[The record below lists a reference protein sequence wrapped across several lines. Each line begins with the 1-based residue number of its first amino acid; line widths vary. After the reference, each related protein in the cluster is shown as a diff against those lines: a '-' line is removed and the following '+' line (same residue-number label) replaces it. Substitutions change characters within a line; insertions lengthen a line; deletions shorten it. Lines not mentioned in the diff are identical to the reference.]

1 MLVGYLDGAGK
12 PAGTPASTG
21 ASDYDAFT
29 QAGIPSGGLFS
40 GAEEKMTAEE
50 AELWGGKADQPFD
63 PNYHKKTDTLDH
75 VDRTA
80 LEILGRG
87 VGYFD
92 GPLRAGHQRP
102 QRGPGAR
109 GPHPPRSA
117 RLMRRVL
124 AVAATALTLASCS
137 AATESAPTDPAR
149 DLAGR
154 VTADAIFAHLEE
166 LSGSAIGPVGT
177 PGYEATVDYLA
188 GVLRDRGFAGQHT
201 GIRMAEDGRPGKPTV
216 QIAGRSYPVTQA
228 SPLAGTPRG
237 GVSGP
242 SLRPREPAGCASAD
256 YGDVRGALAIV
267 DDTGCSVVVKQNAAV
282 AKGAV
287 GLLVV
292 SAGGT
297 QGLFEPGYYQK
308 LTLPVAVI
316 DRTTD
321 AALRRTTAAV
331 RLDPRLREAS
341 VAQSRNVVAQ
351 TTSGD
356 TANVV
361 MARAPTWTARRAAP
375 VSTTTAPG
383 WPRCWSIAEALGS
396 SPAGGN
402 AVRFAFWGSE
412 VWVRQA
418 NTSPGLDAGQLDDIA
433 AYLDADMLGSQNA
446 GFFTY
451 DGDQSAAVNEA
462 PDGSAGIERTWP
474 STSTSPGVRPADI
487 PLDNAGDYGPFLSCG
502 CTCRGPH
509 HRIDPAEKR
518 RAGRLWGGRARSRLR
533 PQPRHR
539 PRRYR
544 ERRPPRPVDH
554 RTGPGLRHR
563 HLRAFDRG
571 RQRCPARDARHRR
584 G

>member
-1 MLVGYLDGAGK
+1 
-12 PAGTPASTG
+12 
-21 ASDYDAFT
+21 
-29 QAGIPSGGLFS
+29 
-40 GAEEKMTAEE
+40 
-50 AELWGGKADQPFD
+50 
-63 PNYHKKTDTLDH
+63 
-75 VDRTA
+75 
-80 LEILGRG
+80 
-87 VGYFD
+87 
-92 GPLRAGHQRP
+92 
-102 QRGPGAR
+102 
-109 GPHPPRSA
+109 
-117 RLMRRVL
+117 MRRVL
-124 AVAATALTLASCS
+124 AVAAATLTLASCS

-149 DLAGR
+149 DLAGK

-166 LSGSAIGPVGT
+166 LSGIGNRAVGT

-188 GVLRDRGFAGQHT
+188 GVLRDRGFAVSTPEFEWLKMG
-201 GIRMAEDGRPGKPTV
+201 DPGKPTL

-242 SLRPREPAGCASAD
+242 SLRPRKPAGCAAAD

-297 QGLFEPGYYQK
+297 RGLFEPGYYQK

-331 RLDPRLREAS
+331 RLTLDAQAS
-341 VAQSRNVVAQ
+341 VAKSRNVVAQ

-361 MARAPTWTARRAAP
+361 MAGANFDSAPRSPGINDNGTGVAALL
-375 VSTTTAPG
+375 
-383 WPRCWSIAEALGS
+383 SIAEAMGS

-412 VWVRQA
+412 SLGA
-418 NTSPGLDAGQLDDIA
+418 AGKYLSGLDAGQLDDIA

-446 GFFTY
+446 GYFTY
-451 DGDQSAAVNEA
+451 DGDQSVAVNEA
-462 PDGSAGIERTWP
+462 PDGSAGIERTLAGYLNLA
-474 STSTSPGVRPADI
+474 GVRPADI
-487 PLDNAGDYGPFLSCG
+487 PLDNAGDSGPFL
-502 CTCRGPH
+502 
-509 HRIDPAEKR
+509 A
-518 RAGRLWGGRARSRLR
+518 AGVPVGGLTTGSTQQKSAAQARLWGGRAGAAFDPNHGTARDDI
-533 PQPRHR
+533 
-539 PRRYR
+539 
-544 ERRPPRPVDH
+544 ENVDH
-554 RTGPGLRHR
+554 RALSITGPAL
-563 HLRAFDRG
+563 AFAIG
-571 RQRCPARDARHRR
+571 TYAHSIEGVNGVPARDARHRR
-584 G
+584 E